1 MSLLTRSEVKAF
13 LRMTAST
20 YDTLIDTYI
29 PLIEEDICTYLNDW
43 FDDKVIFIET
53 GSGLAFSRG
62 NTATATTQADYIT
75 DDNQDFSTAGFD
87 DGMDVVIFGGSNYGL
102 YTISSVTTAV
112 MKVDTTGVFVD
123 QDQDDSYNMVGT
135 IRIARQNWPAWL
147 KPIAAKMIWYQVNKN
162 KPDGVQSERIDDYS
176 VTFVNDRQ
184 YPMELLHGLSK
195 MRVVK
200 AH

>member
-87 DGMDVVIFGGSNYGL
+87 DGMELYIFGGSKYGL
-102 YTISSVTTAV
+102 YTI
-112 MKVDTTGVFVD
+112 
-123 QDQDDSYNMVGT
+123 
-135 IRIARQNWPAWL
+135 
-147 KPIAAKMIWYQVNKN
+147 
-162 KPDGVQSERIDDYS
+162 
-176 VTFVNDRQ
+176 
-184 YPMELLHGLSK
+184 
-195 MRVVK
+195 
-200 AH
+200 